1 VFLLSNESRE
11 NEIMKTAKIGLRVA
25 IVTGLLAV
33 TPYANA
39 TENAQERRDARDVKQ
54 GSR

>member
-1 VFLLSNESRE
+1 ME
-11 NEIMKTAKIGLRVA
+11 NETMRTAKIGLMVA
-25 IVTGLLAV
+25 IVMGLLAV

-39 TENAQERRDARDVKQ
+39 TENTQERRDARDVKQ